1 MVPMKPI
8 AVFTTVGS
16 EDEAKRI
23 AQALVERKLAACVQ
37 ISAIESYY
45 HWKDAVQNER
55 EFRLL
60 IKTVDERYTA
70 VEAAIREMHSYE
82 LPAIHA
88 CAIDR
93 IFAPY
98 SEWITENSSP
108 APISR

>member
-23 AQALVERKLAACVQ
+23 ARTLVERKLAACVQ
-37 ISAIESYY
+37 ISRIESFY
-45 HWKDAVQNER
+45 HWNGAVQNEP
-55 EFRLL
+55 EYRLL
-60 IKTVDERYTA
+60 VKTIDERYSA
-70 VEAAIREMHSYE
+70 VEAAIRELHSYE

-88 CAIDR
+88 CVIDR

-98 SEWITENSSP
+98 GEWIAANSAATS
-108 APISR
+108 